1 MKHTSFIFYSTFY
14 DSTKCLKGNR
24 RGKFLC
30 KLLEYM
36 SGGDEPVFTEKE
48 AMEESLFI
56 LMQPQ
61 IKANIARREGGQL
74 GAEAGKKGG
83 RPPKKCE
90 VPDTVAPNSQQE
102 VQEETDNT
110 PVEPCSESS
119 ADDAEPVHPDT
130 SELPYT
136 DLSCNNENPS
146 CNTKGLSDKTPYPHQ
161 RGLQYETPNNN
172 NNGNENNNFNEQ
184 RHPPGTPGGKPAKE
198 TAQPTATIPEHAK
211 RLAQLLYELHRQRN
225 PHFTTSEKHIA
236 QWAKDIEKLNRIDG
250 RSYEDIEKAIR
261 WIKTEGNFWVPNIIS
276 GSKLREKYPQVF
288 LQMQQH
294 NSRSPPKGN
303 KQYDCNTTGIQEQ
316 MPF

>member
-36 SGGDEPVFTEKE
+36 SGGDEPVFTENE

-90 VPDTVAPNSQQE
+90 APDTVAPNSQQE

-119 ADDAEPVHPDT
+119 ADDAEPVHT
-130 SELPYT
+130 EASALPYT
-136 DLSCNNENPS
+136 DLSCNNENP
-146 CNTKGLSDKTPYPHQ
+146 LP
-161 RGLQYETPNNN
+161 
-172 NNGNENNNFNEQ
+172 
-184 RHPPGTPGGKPAKE
+184 
-198 TAQPTATIPEHAK
+198 
-211 RLAQLLYELHRQRN
+211 
-225 PHFTTSEKHIA
+225 
-236 QWAKDIEKLNRIDG
+236 
-250 RSYEDIEKAIR
+250 
-261 WIKTEGNFWVPNIIS
+261 
-276 GSKLREKYPQVF
+276 
-288 LQMQQH
+288 
-294 NSRSPPKGN
+294 PPKGFTVRN
-303 KQYDCNTTGIQEQ
+303 
-316 MPF
+316 P